1 MTRFD
6 LLLLGYRND
15 LAREKTL
22 RFLAQQGVA
31 VGVKPLGR
39 DTPLPYRL
47 CERIDHELG
56 LDLIANLRGCG
67 AQVRLV
73 ASVEQEEAVER
84 IATRPAETTEGATRS
99 PQPMRRLALLLL
111 FVLSA
116 GIYLNQGVD
125 WQWLGHSSFLNETT
139 FRSIRIR
146 PLQIAAQH
154 HLNDEALQLNAAGN
168 FTSAAERLRVALNR
182 EPTQPVLRQN
192 LKVVL
197 YNAAVESLQKGH
209 PNDAVG
215 FLQEGLRI
223 EEDPSLLALLGIA
236 YSHLDKWTRAQS
248 ALERSLDLEENNP
261 NTLVALGKVYRQQ
274 GDRRRAVEMFQR
286 AREAGAAG
294 ADFEQTLEKLE
305 RELDAEW
312 GFSELTSPHFQIGFA
327 EGENREAARIVLAS
341 LEDAYFTVGR
351 KFNFYPS
358 ERTPVVLY
366 TTQQFYDITQ
376 APSWT
381 GGVYDGRIK
390 LPVQGLVEH
399 DPLLDRT
406 LRHEFA
412 HVLITTLSRN
422 RAPVWLS
429 EGAAIWAEEEQD
441 GEREAWALQAI
452 EGRPL
457 LHLSGLN
464 RPFIH
469 LSEKEMPL
477 AYAQSYLAV
486 RAILDAHGP
495 ARLRDFI
502 VALGQESSVEAAFQ
516 RALGTR
522 LVTFERNLLDFLA
535 G

>member
-1 MTRFD
+1 MNRFD

-15 LAREKTL
+15 LAREKTI
-22 RFLAQQGVA
+22 RFLAQQGA
-31 VGVKPLGR
+31 LPTKPLER

-56 LDLIANLRGCG
+56 LDLLAHLRGCG

-73 ASVEQEEAVER
+73 ASVEEREEAGT
-84 IATRPAETTEGATRS
+84 TRPPAIARASEPSGRPLQS
-99 PQPMRRLALLLL
+99 LLLL
-111 FVLSA
+111 LVAAISA
-116 GIYLNQGVD
+116 VIYLTRGTEWSLPGRTKFFDDAAAFQS
-125 WQWLGHSSFLNETT
+125 L
-139 FRSIRIR
+139 RIR

-154 HLNDEALQLNAAGN
+154 HLNDEALELNAAGN
-168 FTSAAERLRVALNR
+168 FASAAERLRVALSR
-182 EPTQPVLRQN
+182 EPSQPVLRQN

-197 YNAAVESLQKGH
+197 YNAAVESLQEKR
-209 PNDAVG
+209 PNQAVD
-215 FLQEGLRI
+215 LLLEGLQI
-223 EEDPSLLALLGIA
+223 EEDASLLALLGIA
-236 YSHLDKWTRAQS
+236 YSHQDSWERAQD
-248 ALERSLDLEENNP
+248 ALERSLELEDREP
-261 NTLVALGKVYRQQ
+261 NTLIALGKVYRQQ
-274 GDRRRAVEMFQR
+274 GNRAQAVEMFQN

-294 ADFEQTLEKLE
+294 EDFEQALVKLE

-327 EGENREAARIVLAS
+327 EGENREAARIVLER

-351 KFNFYPS
+351 KLNFYPS

-366 TTQQFYDITQ
+366 AMEQFYDITQ

-399 DPLLDRT
+399 DPVLDRT
-406 LRHEFA
+406 LRHEFG
-412 HVLITTLSRN
+412 HVLVTALSRN

-429 EGAAIWAEEEQD
+429 EGTAIWAEEGEER
-441 GEREAWALQAI
+441 EREAWALQVI
-452 EGRPL
+452 EGRSL
-457 LHLSGLN
+457 FRLSSLN

-469 LSEKEMPL
+469 LSENEMPL

-486 RAILDAHGP
+486 RTILDAHGP
-495 ARLRDFI
+495 SRLRDLI
-502 VALGQESSVEAAFQ
+502 LALGQEPDVERAFE
-516 RALGTR
+516 RVLGTQ
-522 LVTFERNLLDFLA
+522 LVTFERDLLDFLA